1 MKWFIKRVFL
11 ISVVVNLAAAVANVA
26 VGNWFV
32 APLWVVIAAMSY
44 ISHVKTRAAALQA
57 G

>member
-1 MKWFIKRVFL
+1 MKWIIKRVLL

-26 VGNWFV
+26 AGNWFI
-32 APLWVVIAAMSY
+32 APLWIVIAAMSY
-44 ISHVKTRAAALQA
+44 VSHVKTRAGSLRT